1 VHEGLPLPEAIAFVK
16 ARRVAVPYVRALDA
30 CYGAR

>member
-1 VHEGLPLPEAIAFVK
+1 MSITVNPIAFVK